1 MVNSS
6 SLLSD
11 YWETAGSQHGT
22 CLCGDCPC
30 QPSPHSRPHSQVRNL
45 LRRTDLRSNSAFSFS
60 PVSPS
65 PSSRSL
71 AELTSWGSPL
81 KLSLPSS
88 SSSGML
94 HHPIEIKISSHAL
107 HLKVNLLQKCILLTS
122 VGLALDYAAHIGVTY
137 VVTKGKNRR
146 ERAQA
151 SVSRYV
157 LFHSAFLFN
166 SNIRLSN

>member
-1 MVNSS
+1 M
-6 SLLSD
+6 
-11 YWETAGSQHGT
+11 
-22 CLCGDCPC
+22 
-30 QPSPHSRPHSQVRNL
+30 
-45 LRRTDLRSNSAFSFS
+45 RRTDLRSNSAFSFS

-81 KLSLPSS
+81 KLSLPSF

-94 HHPIEIKISSHAL
+94 HHSIEIKIMLCILKDYLL
-107 HLKVNLLQKCILLTS
+107 HKFILLTS

-151 SVSRYV
+151 SVSRFSSISPFSSTATLDQIKLLRNLFASRHFSMGTAVAHGGVSTLLAFILVAFSNSYV
-157 LFHSAFLFN
+157 YLTFFKVS
-166 SNIRLSN
+166 R

>member
-1 MVNSS
+1 MVFLIKLS

-30 QPSPHSRPHSQVRNL
+30 QPSPHSRPHRQVRNL

-81 KLSLPSS
+81 KLSLPSF

-94 HHPIEIKISSHAL
+94 HHPIEINIM
-107 HLKVNLLQKCILLTS
+107 VCILTKLFTAKIHS
-122 VGLALDYAAHIGVTY
+122 FDQCGSCSGLCCPHRCDLCCDKREEQ
-137 VVTKGKNRR
+137 KGTRSSKCF
-146 ERAQA
+146 Q
-151 SVSRYV
+151 V
-157 LFHSAFLFN
+157 LFYSAFLFN
-166 SNIRLSN
+166 SNIGLSN